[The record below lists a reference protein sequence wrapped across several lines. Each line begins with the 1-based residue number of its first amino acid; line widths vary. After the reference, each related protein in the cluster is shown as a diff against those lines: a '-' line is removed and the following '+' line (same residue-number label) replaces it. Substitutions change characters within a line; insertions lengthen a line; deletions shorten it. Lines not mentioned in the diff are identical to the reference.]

1 LPAAIKN
8 TLGTIPARDW
18 RFNSFPRAEWLL
30 VNVVVRH
37 IAPVL
42 SLSRCQ
48 VERKSGRIRRDMK
61 TSIIFAIVAVV
72 LTCFALPQ
80 WAQATSDD
88 QSARDEAV
96 RWVGLMDGGQ
106 YRQAYETQPPRVK
119 AASAG
124 RDYFVRWMQTRR
136 VPLGRVCARSF
147 YNRRYY
153 HNAIGWPDGNYVQIY
168 FKTSF
173 EHKAAGW
180 ERVILTKETGRWQ
193 PAKYNLW

>member
-1 LPAAIKN
+1 
-8 TLGTIPARDW
+8 
-18 RFNSFPRAEWLL
+18 
-30 VNVVVRH
+30 
-37 IAPVL
+37 
-42 SLSRCQ
+42 
-48 VERKSGRIRRDMK
+48 M
-61 TSIIFAIVAVV
+61 VAVV
-72 LTCFALPQ
+72 LNCVALPQ
-80 WAQATSDD
+80 RAQATSDD

-96 RWVGLMDGGQ
+96 RWVNLMDAGR
-106 YRQAYETQPPRVK
+106 YRQAYEEQPPRVK

-136 VPLGRVCARSF
+136 IPLGRVRTRSF

-153 HNAIGWPDGNYVQIY
+153 HNAIGWPDGNYVRIY

-173 EHKAAGW
+173 EHKAAAW